1 MPMGTSF
8 IKFDLSTRTMLTAP
22 PTLTI
27 TNVQFKNFLYEFNS
41 FIELG
46 DYGGF
51 VTITDSTFT
60 NMNTCGAVLR
70 NRRYNYNR
78 IMTRTTY

>member
-27 TNVQFKNFLYEFNS
+27 TV
-41 FIELG
+41 
-46 DYGGF
+46 
-51 VTITDSTFT
+51 
-60 NMNTCGAVLR
+60 
-70 NRRYNYNR
+70 NYAS
-78 IMTRTTY
+78 I